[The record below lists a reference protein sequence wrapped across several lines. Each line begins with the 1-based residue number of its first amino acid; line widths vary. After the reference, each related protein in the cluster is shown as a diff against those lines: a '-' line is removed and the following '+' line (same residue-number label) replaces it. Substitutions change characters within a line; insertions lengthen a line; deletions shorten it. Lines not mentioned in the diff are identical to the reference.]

1 MDNKEVTILLVE
13 DDDVDAMTIERAFKK
28 LRIGNTIV
36 RACDGL
42 EAFEILNDVGIA
54 SPFIILLDLQM
65 PRMNGLEFLEALRN
79 DPKHASSIVF
89 VLTTS
94 KADEDMISSYKH
106 NVAGYFLK
114 NSAGDEFLDIVNV
127 LDGYWKIVHFPPNG

>member
-42 EAFEILNDVGIA
+42 EAFELLNDSVLA

-65 PRMNGLEFLEALRN
+65 SRMNGLEFLEALRK

>member
-28 LRIGNTIV
+28 LRVGNTIV

-42 EAFEILNDVGIA
+42 EAFELLNDSVLA

-65 PRMNGLEFLEALRN
+65 PRTNGLEFLEALRK

>member
-28 LRIGNTIV
+28 LRVGNTIV

-42 EAFEILNDVGIA
+42 EAFELLNDSVLA

-65 PRMNGLEFLEALRN
+65 PRMNGLEFLEALRK

>member
-42 EAFEILNDVGIA
+42 EAFDILNDAGIA

-65 PRMNGLEFLEALRN
+65 PRMNGLEFLEGLRK

>member
-42 EAFEILNDVGIA
+42 EAFEILNDAGIA

-65 PRMNGLEFLEALRN
+65 PRMNGLEFLEALRK
-79 DPKHASSIVF
+79 DPQHGSSIVF

>member
-1 MDNKEVTILLVE
+1 MNKKEVTLLLVE
-13 DDDVDAMTIERAFKK
+13 DDDVDAMTIERAFNK
-28 LRIGNTIV
+28 LKIGNTMV

-42 EAFEILNDVGIA
+42 EALEILDAAEVP

-65 PRMNGLEFLEALRN
+65 PRMNGLEFLAALRKH
-79 DPKHASSIVF
+79 PKHSSSIVF

-106 NVAGYFLK
+106 NIAGYFLK
-114 NSAGDEFLDIVNV
+114 SAAGDEFLDIVN
-127 LDGYWKIVHFPPNG
+127 LIGGYWKVVHFPSSE

>member
-28 LRIGNTIV
+28 LRVGNTIV

-42 EAFEILNDVGIA
+42 EAFELLNDSVLA
-54 SPFIILLDLQM
+54 SPFIILLDFQM
-65 PRMNGLEFLEALRN
+65 PRMNGLEFLEALRK

>member
-1 MDNKEVTILLVE
+1 
-13 DDDVDAMTIERAFKK
+13 
-28 LRIGNTIV
+28 
-36 RACDGL
+36 
-42 EAFEILNDVGIA
+42 
-54 SPFIILLDLQM
+54 M
-65 PRMNGLEFLEALRN
+65 PRMNGLEFLEALRK

>member
-13 DDDVDAMTIERAFKK
+13 DDDVDAMTIDRAFKK
-28 LRIGNTIV
+28 LRVGNTIV

-42 EAFEILNDVGIA
+42 EAFELLNDSVLA

-65 PRMNGLEFLEALRN
+65 PRMNGLEFLEALRK

>member
-42 EAFEILNDVGIA
+42 EAFEILNDAVITT
-54 SPFIILLDLQM
+54 PFIILLDLQM
-65 PRMNGLEFLEALRN
+65 PRMNGLEFLESLRK

>member
-1 MDNKEVTILLVE
+1 MNKTEVTFLLVE
-13 DDDVDAMTIERAFKK
+13 DDDVDAITLERTFKK
-28 LRIGNTIV
+28 LKIANNLV

-42 EAFEILNDVGIA
+42 EALEILKAGSIS

-65 PRMNGLEFLEALRN
+65 PRMNGLEFLETIRK
-79 DPKHASSIVF
+79 DPKYASSIVV

-106 NVAGYFLK
+106 NIAGYFLK
-114 NSAGDEFLDIVNV
+114 SATAEFLDVV
-127 LDGYWKIVHFPPNG
+127 TLLDAYWKVVHFPSSG

>member
-42 EAFEILNDVGIA
+42 EAFELLNDSVLA

-65 PRMNGLEFLEALRN
+65 PRMNGLEFLEALRK

>member
-42 EAFEILNDVGIA
+42 EAFEILNDAGIA

-94 KADEDMISSYKH
+94 KTDEDMISSYKH

>member
-42 EAFEILNDVGIA
+42 EAFELLNDSVLA

-65 PRMNGLEFLEALRN
+65 PRMNGLEFLEALRK

-89 VLTTS
+89 VLTSS